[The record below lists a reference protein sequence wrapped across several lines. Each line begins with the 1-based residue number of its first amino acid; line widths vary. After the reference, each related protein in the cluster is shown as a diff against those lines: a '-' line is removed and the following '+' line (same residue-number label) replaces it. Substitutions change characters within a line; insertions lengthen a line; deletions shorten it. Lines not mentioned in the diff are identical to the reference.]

1 MKSGIKGYKHNVQQK
16 FQFTL
21 QILNHVQ
28 SFPDYQKW
36 DVTDL
41 PPLEESRPKIP

>member
-1 MKSGIKGYKHNVQQK
+1 MEHKHYVQQN

-21 QILNHVQ
+21 QILTQVQ
-28 SFPDYQKW
+28 SFPDHQKW

-41 PPLEESRPKIP
+41 PPLEESRPEIP